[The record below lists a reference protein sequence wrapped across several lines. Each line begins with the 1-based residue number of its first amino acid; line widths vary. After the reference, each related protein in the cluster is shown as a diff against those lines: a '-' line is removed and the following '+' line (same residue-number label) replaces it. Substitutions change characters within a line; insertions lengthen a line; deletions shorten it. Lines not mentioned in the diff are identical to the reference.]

1 MTCQKFDFV
10 CKGAELPGKVV
21 GGVADSAVGVLADAV
36 GEGVAKALASLG
48 TVWVKIGTPNVT
60 TADGVTASP
69 TVAFVQSQLWWYMA
83 AAAILGVI
91 IGGARMA
98 WEQRA
103 EPGRELLKGLLL
115 LVVVS
120 GCGLAMIGMTVEV
133 TDEFARGVV
142 GASLEG
148 GSFGKNVTAMLGF
161 TTVATGGTLG
171 PLLVIVLG
179 LIAILVSI
187 TQIMLMVVRA
197 GMLSCSPARCL
208 SRRPSRAQ
216 RPVAPG
222 FGGSSRGS
230 GRSCSIS
237 PPRRSS
243 TPPPSG

>member
-1 MTCQKFDFV
+1 MGLPEARLRVQGR
-10 CKGAELPGKVV
+10 GASGEVV

-115 LVVVS
+115 
-120 GCGLAMIGMTVEV
+120 
-133 TDEFARGVV
+133 ARCR
-142 GASLEG
+142 
-148 GSFGKNVTAMLGF
+148 
-161 TTVATGGTLG
+161 
-171 PLLVIVLG
+171 LG
-179 LIAILVSI
+179 L
-187 TQIMLMVVRA
+187 
-197 GMLSCSPARCL
+197 
-208 SRRPSRAQ
+208 RPGDDRHD
-216 RPVAPG
+216 R
-222 FGGSSRGS
+222 GGHR
-230 GRSCSIS
+230 
-237 PPRRSS
+237 
-243 TPPPSG
+243 